1 MSAKSIVFKKVLT
14 LFFLMVPALLFA
26 QREQVNLKVRNA
38 AAMRRFEYH
47 QHSFFEVVNGKF
59 NASLV
64 SSNGYVF
71 EITGI
76 STKQLKCS
84 NILTQNQF
92 KVILIDNRL
101 NKTYVSNSKSKGL
114 VTINCL
120 PNGAYELL
128 YQGEIYHEGKRVN
141 VTATLSGEIAHSK
154 NLKTN

>member
-1 MSAKSIVFKKVLT
+1 MALKSIVFKHLLA
-14 LFFLMVPALLFA
+14 LFLLMVPALLFA

-38 AAMRRFEYH
+38 AAMRKFEYH
-47 QHSFFEVVNGKF
+47 QHSFFEIVNGKF
-59 NASLV
+59 NASLA

-71 EITGI
+71 EIIGI
-76 STKQLKCS
+76 SAKQLKCG

-114 VTINCL
+114 VTIQCL
-120 PNGAYELL
+120 PNGGYELL
-128 YQGEIYHEGKRVN
+128 YHGEIYQEGKRVN